1 MFKRSFYFLLVVL
14 GAGCGKNKINP
25 ACAPQ
30 TCTNISAS
38 VGILFLDSLGQP
50 TAVDNFRAVN
60 LRTNNNV
67 APPFAGFGT
76 FVVGNYII
84 ADDAGIQKIAA
95 EGDDIQVSA
104 TDPVTGQTKRAIV
117 KIAGGC
123 SCHLS
128 KLAGPDHIR
137 FNQPVETKN
146 VSQPYRKTRQAYLF

>member
-1 MFKRSFYFLLVVL
+1 MIKRSVYFLLVVL
-14 GAGCGKNKINP
+14 GAGCSKNKIDS
-25 ACAPQ
+25 ACVPQ
-30 TCTNISAS
+30 ICTNISES
-38 VGILFLDSLGQP
+38 VRICFLDSLGEP

-60 LRTNNNV
+60 LRTNANV

-76 FVVGNYII
+76 FAVGNYII

-95 EGDDIQVSA
+95 EGDDIQVLG

-123 SCHLS
+123 SCHLL

-146 VSQPYRKTRQAYLF
+146 VSQPYRKSRQAYLF